1 MSKIY
6 TVCVRMVI
14 RKSYT
19 VKAEDEDEAVEL
31 LKEAGIVSTDITAGI
46 GSDEYYSEDYEAEEA
61 CPATTR
67 IDVG

>member
-31 LKEAGIVSTDITAGI
+31 LMESGIVS
-46 GSDEYYSEDYEAEEA
+46 SEYERDRDQYYNEDYEAEEA

>member
-14 RKSYT
+14 QKSYT
-19 VKAEDEDEAVEL
+19 VKAEDEDEAVRL
-31 LKEAGIVSTDITAGI
+31 LMEAGIVSSDYETDRQQ
-46 GSDEYYSEDYEAEEA
+46 YYNEDYEAEEA
-61 CPATTR
+61 CPTTTR

>member
-31 LKEAGIVSTDITAGI
+31 LKEAGIVSTEAGI

>member
-6 TVCVRMVI
+6 TVCVSMVI

-31 LKEAGIVSTDITAGI
+31 LMESGIVSSEHERDR
-46 GSDEYYSEDYEAEEA
+46 EQYYNEDYEAKEA
-61 CPATTR
+61 CPTTTR